1 MCVARLILSFV
12 LILASSARLNS
23 QQTASTP
30 QRDPQAIALAQQS
43 LAAMGGANLPS
54 INDTRTTLQTTTF
67 TSGTATIST
76 EIRTTLGTTNLR
88 IDWTNSDGAHSFVM
102 DSQSATAKDGSDPA
116 RFVSRKALSDGGI
129 SHLPL
134 LSILADWSNP
144 GTQLEYVGLEK
155 IAATQVHHIRLKRP
169 LLMPELAAL
178 EAPADL
184 YFDSQTLFLVR
195 LVHVIRP
202 PGNLRRTET
211 LEIDYSQYKFIAG
224 LAVPFHVSLSLRG
237 NVIRDLQVTDFI
249 VNSGAQA
256 ADFMLR

>member
-1 MCVARLILSFV
+1 MRVARLILLFI
-12 LILASSARLNS
+12 LIASSSRLNS
-23 QQTASTP
+23 QQSTAAP
-30 QRDPQAIALAQQS
+30 QRDPQALTLLAQS
-43 LAAMGGANLPS
+43 TAAMGGRTLAA
-54 INDTRTTLQTTTF
+54 INDTRTTLQATTYS
-67 TSGTATIST
+67 SGAATVST

-88 IDWTNSDGAHSFVM
+88 VDWTDDDGAHSFAM
-102 DSQSATAKDGSDPA
+102 DSQSASAKDGSDPA

-144 GTQLEYVGLEK
+144 GTQLEYVGMEK
-155 IAATQVHHIRLKRP
+155 IAAAQVHHIRLKRP
-169 LLMPELAAL
+169 PLVSELAEL

-202 PGNLRRTET
+202 PGNLRKTES
-211 LEIDYSQYKFIAG
+211 LEIDYSDYRFTSG

-237 NVIRDLQVTDFI
+237 SVIRDLQVTDFA
-249 VNSGAQA
+249 VNRGTQA
-256 ADFMLR
+256 ADFLLR